1 MLKDSE
7 TIGAGTVTLQNDF
20 RVLPFGKVLR
30 KTKINELPQLFN
42 ILIGDMSV
50 IGPRPLHNKQFNL
63 YSADMQR
70 KISSVLPGLSGVGS
84 IIFRDE
90 EAVLGGSAD
99 PLETYRLKITP
110 VKAELESWYVENR
123 SLWLY
128 FKLIALTIV
137 AVCLPKAD
145 LSPFVSTKV

>member
-1 MLKDSE
+1 MQRIIDLILAGAAILIFSPLLLVVVIILSFTGEGEIFYRQRRVGRFGKEFDLLKFATMLKDSE

-70 KISSVLPGLSGVGS
+70 KISSVLPA
-84 IIFRDE
+84 FR
-90 EAVLGGSAD
+90 V
-99 PLETYRLKITP
+99 
-110 VKAELESWYVENR
+110 
-123 SLWLY
+123 
-128 FKLIALTIV
+128 
-137 AVCLPKAD
+137 
-145 LSPFVSTKV
+145 